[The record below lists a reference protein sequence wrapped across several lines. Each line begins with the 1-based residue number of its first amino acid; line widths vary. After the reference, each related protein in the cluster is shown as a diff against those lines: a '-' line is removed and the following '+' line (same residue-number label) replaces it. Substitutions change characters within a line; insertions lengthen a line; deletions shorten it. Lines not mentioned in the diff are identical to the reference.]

1 MSHRYAVFGNPVAHS
16 RSPEIHQA
24 FARQGYDEVTYERI
38 EAPRDDFAGA
48 VKAFFINGGN
58 GANVTL
64 PFKEEA
70 FRLCD
75 RTTERA
81 RRAEAVN
88 TLWRDQDHGLH
99 GDNTDGAGLVRDMR
113 RNHHWQIEGTRILLL
128 GAGGAVRGVLG
139 PLLEEEPDEIVIAN
153 RTVDKAEALAEHFN
167 GAGIPVYGCGLEE
180 LRGHFDVV
188 INSISAGLD
197 GELPPL
203 PEALF
208 SQRGC
213 AYDMLYGAGDT
224 AFVAWARPKAAE
236 VADGLGMLVEQAA
249 ESWFMWRGARPD
261 TAPVIRMLRGE
272 TA

>member
-1 MSHRYAVFGNPVAHS
+1 MSHRYAVFGNPVGHS

-24 FARQGYDEVTYERI
+24 FAQQGYETITYERI
-38 EAPRDDFAGA
+38 AAPPDDFDSA
-48 VKAFFINGGN
+48 VKNFFINGGD

-64 PFKEEA
+64 PFKEDA
-70 FRLCD
+70 FRLCR
-75 RTTERA
+75 RTTDRA
-81 RRAEAVN
+81 ARAEAVN
-88 TLWRDQDHGLH
+88 TLWRDADYGLH
-99 GDNTDGAGLVRDMR
+99 GDNTDGAGLVNDIRWNR
-113 RNHHWQIEGTRILLL
+113 HWQLAGTRVLIL

-153 RTVDKAEALAEHFN
+153 RTVDKAEALAEHFS
-167 GAGIPVYGCGLEE
+167 GAGIPVYGCGLDE

-188 INSISAGLD
+188 INSISAGLQ

-203 PEALF
+203 PDELF
-208 SQRGC
+208 SGRGC

-249 ESWFMWRGARPD
+249 ESWFLWRGARPD
-261 TAPVIRMLRGE
+261 TAPVIRILREE
-272 TA
+272 TV

>member
-24 FARQGYDEVTYERI
+24 FARQGYDEITYERI

-48 VKAFFINGGN
+48 VKEFFVHGGN

-70 FRLCD
+70 FRLCA

-88 TLWRDQDHGLH
+88 TLWRDQDYGLH
-99 GDNTDGAGLVRDMR
+99 GDNTDGAGLVHDMR
-113 RNHHWQIEGTRILLL
+113 RNRHWRIEGTRILIL

-139 PLLEEEPDEIVIAN
+139 PLLTEEPDEVMIAN
-153 RTVDKAEALAEHFN
+153 RTVDKAEALAEHFS
-167 GAGIPVYGCGLEE
+167 GGGIPVYGCGLDE

-188 INSISAGLD
+188 INSISAGLH

-203 PEALF
+203 PDELF
-208 SQRGC
+208 SGRGC

-224 AFVAWARPKAAE
+224 AFVAWARPQVSE

-261 TAPVIRMLRGE
+261 TAPVIRMLRDE